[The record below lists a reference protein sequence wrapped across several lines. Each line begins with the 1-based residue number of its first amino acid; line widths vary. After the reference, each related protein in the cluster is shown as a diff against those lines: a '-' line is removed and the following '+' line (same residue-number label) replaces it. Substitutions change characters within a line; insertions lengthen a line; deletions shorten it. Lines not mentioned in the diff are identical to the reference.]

1 MFRLDH
7 HRPVEFCDGWRRRDF
22 LRAGAIGALG
32 LSELAGLRARGAVAD
47 SGVDVIWINLV
58 GGPSQLDTF
67 DPKPD
72 ASADIRGPFRP
83 IATNVAGV
91 RVSEIFPRLARR
103 ADRFAIL
110 RTLHHDG
117 SAVHDVG
124 HQLMQTGRQFR
135 HGQRAPSLGCALSR
149 LDGAAPPV
157 ILPAPIGATGG
168 NMSHG
173 QDAGCLGS
181 SCDPF
186 VLAAD
191 GAGFTPWREQA
202 DRAVGELEQSRDP
215 RLDDP
220 HFHAAFAAV
229 TSSAARAALD
239 LRGVGDDDRRRYG
252 LNRFGES
259 CLLARRLTG
268 AGVRFV
274 TVNMFET
281 VFDETTWD
289 IHGTSP
295 FSPIDCYASHVGPMF
310 DMAFSAL
317 LDDLAAEGRLEST
330 LLVAAGEFGRTP
342 RINPAGGRDHWT
354 NCWSMLIAGGG
365 TRGGQI
371 IGASDA
377 KAAEPVDRPIQP
389 AEIAASVCHA
399 LGVDPEAT
407 VPAADGAPVRLV
419 EEGVAPV
426 RELFA

>member
-7 HRPVEFCDGWRRRDF
+7 HRSVEFCDGWRRRDF
-22 LRAGAIGALG
+22 LRVGSAGLLG
-32 LSELAGLRARGAVAD
+32 LSELAGLKARGAVAD
-47 SGVDVIWINLV
+47 SGVNVIWINLV

-72 ASADIRGPFRP
+72 APSEIRGPFRP
-83 IATNVAGV
+83 IRTNVAGV
-91 RVSEIFPRLARR
+91 EISDIFPRLARR
-103 ADRFAIL
+103 ADRYAIL

-124 HQLMQTGRQFR
+124 HQLMQTGRSIRRGEQS
-135 HGQRAPSLGCALSR
+135 PNLGCSLSR
-149 LDGAAPPV
+149 LDGAPPPV

-173 QDAGCLGS
+173 QDAGCLGAA
-181 SCDPF
+181 CDPF
-186 VLAAD
+186 VLSAD

-202 DRAVGELEQSRDP
+202 DRAVHDLEQARDP

-220 HFHAAFAAV
+220 HFQAAYAAV
-229 TSSAARAALD
+229 SSSAARQALD
-239 LRGVGDDDRRRYG
+239 LRAVADHDRARYG

-281 VFDETTWD
+281 VFDEITWD
-289 IHGTSP
+289 IHGTAP
-295 FSPIDCYASHVGPMF
+295 FSPIDAYAGQVGPMF
-310 DMAFSAL
+310 DRAFSAL
-317 LDDLAAEGRLEST
+317 LDDLSAEGRLERT

-354 NCWSMLIAGGG
+354 NCWSILMAGGG
-365 TRGGQI
+365 VRGGQV

-377 KAAEPVDRPIQP
+377 KGAEPAERPIEP
-389 AEIAASVCHA
+389 AQIAASVCHA
-399 LGVDPEAT
+399 LGVAPDAAAPT
-407 VPAADGAPVRLV
+407 ADGGSVRLV
-419 EEGVAPV
+419 EEGVEPIH
-426 RELFA
+426 ELFG